1 MILYI
6 CVFFS
11 FWAKKPFGYCHVCLS
26 LLFSSLGCFS
36 FSFRIF
42 TPGAF
47 CLFLLWVFVFLLC
60 FVPVGTASAS
70 ATRVKT
76 SAFPFFSLLVFH
88 ILIRRVRVILFH
100 WERVS
105 LVFFSFSLYFSVSQL
120 PIPAWGES
128 VYTCSL
134 PPLTFL
140 FFVFPCSL
148 KSFVMTTNVLYRF
161 TAAGGCG

>member
-47 CLFLLWVFVFLLC
+47 CLFLLWVFVFFY
-60 FVPVGTASAS
+60 FVLFQSAQHQHQQPELKH
-70 ATRVKT
+70 RL
-76 SAFPFFSLLVFH
+76 FLFFSLLVFH

-105 LVFFSFSLYFSVSQL
+105 LVFFSSSLYFSVSRL

-128 VYTCSL
+128 VYTCSSPVNISL
-134 PPLTFL
+134 FRFSL
-140 FFVFPCSL
+140 FFE
-148 KSFVMTTNVLYRF
+148 VLRDDH
-161 TAAGGCG
+161 